1 MTGPN
6 LYAGSAIDRAAHRRR
21 DKDWIEAQFLR
32 EDSRI
37 LPVWRNESLIHLAE
51 PPAAGLV
58 SHKTVLARMEKETV
72 AAFLGLFEA
81 VPYFAVDVSHLDDP
95 AGFAAA
101 ADARFADLRELG
113 PLLGHAEAGLL
124 AYARGLVYWHRRHG
138 YCGACGSR
146 TESAEAGHMRRC
158 LDGTCGAEHF
168 PRTDPAVITLVTKG
182 DTCLLGRQASWPKG
196 MYLTLA
202 GFVEP
207 GESLE
212 DAVAREVLE
221 ETGVQVFR
229 IRYVSS
235 QPWPFPASLMIGFR
249 AEAEE
254 GSAIAPRIDE
264 LEDVQWFTRAELKD
278 RKRINV
284 RLPYRGAI
292 ARGMIEG
299 WIKEV

>member
-6 LYAGSAIDRAAHRRR
+6 LYAGNAIDRAAHRRG
-21 DKDWIEAQFLR
+21 DPDWIEAQFLR
-32 EDSRI
+32 PDSRI
-37 LPVWRNESLIHLAE
+37 LPVWRSESLIQVAE

-58 SHKTVLARMEKETV
+58 SHQTVLARMEKGTV

-113 PLLGHAEAGLL
+113 PLLGPEEAGLL
-124 AYARGLVYWHRRHG
+124 AYARGLVYWHQRHG
-138 YCGACGSR
+138 YCGSCGGG

-158 LDGTCGAEHF
+158 LDGICGAEHF

-182 DTCLLGRQASWPKG
+182 DACLLGRQASWPEG
-196 MYLTLA
+196 MHSTLA

-221 ETGVQVFR
+221 ETGVGVSNV
-229 IRYVSS
+229 RYVSS

-249 AEAEE
+249 AEAGERSE
-254 GSAIAPRIDE
+254 IAPRIDE
-264 LEDVQWFTRAELKD
+264 LENVQWFTRAELKD
-278 RKRINV
+278 RKRIHL

-299 WIKEV
+299 WLEEA